1 MNNHECSPLEGDAG
15 GAGTEDC
22 LKLNVY
28 APFGAKSGDNRVLS
42 IIFLQI
48 AGLIVSRS
56 SHPCIFP
63 WRRWAS
69 DYL

>member
-1 MNNHECSPLEGDAG
+1 MNVECSSLEGDAG

-42 IIFLQI
+42 NSLLHISVLT
-48 AGLIVSRS
+48 VSRS
-56 SHPCIFP
+56 SYPCIFP